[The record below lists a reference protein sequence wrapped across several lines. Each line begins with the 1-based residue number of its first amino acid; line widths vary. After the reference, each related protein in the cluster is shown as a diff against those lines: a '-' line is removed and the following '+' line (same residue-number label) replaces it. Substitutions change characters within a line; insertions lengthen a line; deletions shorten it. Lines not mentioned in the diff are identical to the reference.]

1 MKALP
6 IFVLFL
12 FIGCVNQNLP
22 ADAKPQFKTEKNADD
37 EDKWEVVV
45 FDPQYET
52 YLLSIARPKAMFS
65 NSFLQSRNQT
75 LVSEWNS
82 RYYSG
87 RNPNFYE
94 MAIDYD
100 VHENYDLEFN
110 YRLYRFFAYLNY
122 RYGVT
127 FQGLSGADKRR

>member
-6 IFVLFL
+6 ILVLFL
-12 FIGCVNQNLP
+12 FIGCVNQNLTT
-22 ADAKPQFKTEKNADD
+22 DAKPQFKTEKNADE

-52 YLLSIARPKAMFS
+52 YLLSIARPKSMFS
-65 NSFLQSRNQT
+65 NSTLQSRNQT

-94 MAIDYD
+94 VAIDYD
-100 VHENYDLEFN
+100 VNENYDLDFN
-110 YRLYRFFAYLNY
+110 YRLYQFFAYLNY
-122 RYGVT
+122 RYGVP